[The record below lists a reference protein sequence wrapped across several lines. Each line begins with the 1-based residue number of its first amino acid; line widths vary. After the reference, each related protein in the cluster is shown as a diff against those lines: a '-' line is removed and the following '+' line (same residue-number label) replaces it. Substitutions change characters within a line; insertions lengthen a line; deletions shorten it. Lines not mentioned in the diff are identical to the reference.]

1 MDENKDEIINALKK
15 TLINYEKTM
24 IKVIQNN
31 KKEIDYYKYKC
42 FNTTN
47 KAISNIEYDFICNLS
62 NFEENSKWEI
72 EYSKSFAQAYRHK
85 VIYSEEK
92 MQNIV
97 IGLIGRISSG
107 KTNILNRII
116 NQNNRISHSSDINVK
131 YNEDKSV
138 VIIDTKGI
146 DSFDS
151 NEQNEKFIINYI
163 SKVSHIVI
171 YVTSSI
177 TRSDKAVIEDLS
189 HNKNIKLFVIHNLY
203 MCYSI
208 SDINEYANN
217 NLRKAFEVDEMN
229 FDKSSNNDIV
239 HYYSSDDSNVEHF
252 VIGNENSNEEEIIIL
267 NKKVFEYIKG
277 YINSV
282 KNVIAFDPIDTLQ
295 TLYEEYYSN
304 GSSTLKLDFDNKYI
318 QIINK

>member
-1 MDENKDEIINALKK
+1 MDENKDEIINDLKK

-47 KAISNIEYDFICNLS
+47 KTKSNLEYDFICNLS
-62 NFEENSKWEI
+62 SLEENSKWEI
-72 EYSKSFAQAYRHK
+72 NYSKSYALSYRHK

-92 MQNIV
+92 IQNIV
-97 IGLIGRISSG
+97 VGLIGRISSG
-107 KTNILNRII
+107 KTHILNRII
-116 NQNNRISHSSDINVK
+116 NQNENFKNSHSSDISVK

-151 NEQNEKFIINYI
+151 SEEKEKFINYYI

-189 HNKNIKLFVIHNLY
+189 HKNIKLFVIHNLY
-203 MCYSI
+203 MYYSI
-208 SDINEYANN
+208 TDINEYANN
-217 NLRKAFEVDEMN
+217 NFKKVFKVDE
-229 FDKSSNNDIV
+229 SSQNEIL
-239 HYYSSDDSNVEHF
+239 HYYSSDNSNIEHF
-252 VIGNENSNEEEIIIL
+252 VIGNENLNEEEMINL

-277 YINSV
+277 YINSI
-282 KNVIAFDPIDTLQ
+282 KNVIAFDPIDTLHKI
-295 TLYEEYYSN
+295 YEEYYSN
-304 GSSTLKLDFDNKYI
+304 GNNTLKIDFDNKYI